1 MLKKRYALSGD
12 VVLYSFDLD
21 RNSDFR
27 PILQKSSASGMPF
40 GRCDSMTWGSNF
52 FLTAT
57 IFFSRKHDSQC
68 HVWNEDVL
76 VCSCNYITD
85 KEIREVITNLL
96 DEDCWQLIVPAKV
109 YHAMEKRG
117 RCCGCFPNV
126 VDIIIQTTEEYHAR
140 RHSTETEIFDFMSRL
155 KQFHEEN
162 RRADIER
169 RQKGH
174 RAA

>member
-1 MLKKRYALSGD
+1 MLYARNQG
-12 VVLYSFDLD
+12 VAFD
-21 RNSDFR
+21 R
-27 PILQKSSASGMPF
+27 QYEM
-40 GRCDSMTWGSNF
+40 
-52 FLTAT
+52 
-57 IFFSRKHDSQC
+57 
-68 HVWNEDVL
+68 L
-76 VCSCNYITD
+76 VCSCNFITEE
-85 KEIREVITNLL
+85 EIEDTIISLL

-126 VDIIIQTTEEYHAR
+126 VDIIIRTTEQYHAR
-140 RHSTETEIFDFMSRL
+140 RDSTEAEIFDFMIRL

-162 RRADIER
+162 RRADLER